1 MTEKEQE
8 EGRCVDGVLTGGAVM
23 LEELLVIKDVNKSF
37 RTNDGKHF
45 PVLNNVSMTVRDIKD
60 KPQVLSVLGPSGC
73 GKTTLMRLIAGLD
86 KPDSGLILRSG
97 KDGKLCPIQV
107 GDVGVVFQRYPL
119 FDDRT
124 VLQNLM
130 EPAQNGGLSKQAA
143 KEKALQYLEEFNL
156 SEQAKSYPLQ
166 LSGGQRQR
174 VAISQQLIQ
183 DRHYIILDEPFSGLD
198 PNNTLNVINLI
209 TRVANQH
216 TKNTFII
223 VTHDITSALIVS
235 DHIYL
240 IGRTKNE
247 GGRIVK
253 EYDLI
258 KEDLAYRPN
267 IEDLPRFAELRKEIR
282 YVEFP
287 RLAGASNGEG

>member
-1 MTEKEQE
+1 MAENKEDD
-8 EGRCVDGVLTGGAVM
+8 GKCVDGILPNGAEM
-23 LEELLVIKDVNKSF
+23 LEELLVVDNVSKSF
-37 RTNDGKHF
+37 RTNDGKRF
-45 PVLNNVSMTVRDIKD
+45 PVLDNLSMTVRDIKD
-60 KPQVLSVLGPSGC
+60 KPQIMSILGPSGC
-73 GKTTLMRLIAGLD
+73 GKTTLLRIIAGLD
-86 KPDSGLILRSG
+86 EPDSGLVACSN
-97 KDGKLCPIQV
+97 KDGNLCPVKV

-124 VLQNLM
+124 VLQNLV
-130 EPAQNGGLSKQAA
+130 EPARNSGLDKKTAT
-143 KEKALQYLEEFNL
+143 EKALQYLEEFNL
-156 SEQAKSYPLQ
+156 SEQKNSYPLQ

-183 DRHYIILDEPFSGLD
+183 DRFYIILDEPFSGLD

-209 TRVANQH
+209 VRVAHQH
-216 TKNTFII
+216 SKNTFII

-258 KEDLAYRPN
+258 EEGLAYRRN
-267 IEDLPRFAELRKEIR
+267 VEDLPRFAELRKEIR

-287 RLAGASNGEG
+287 RLADVNSD

>member
-1 MTEKEQE
+1 MAHEQE
-8 EGRCVDGVLTGGAVM
+8 DGKCVDGILANGAEF
-23 LEELLVIKDVNKSF
+23 LEELLVVDNVSKAF
-37 RTNDGKHF
+37 RTNDGKRF
-45 PVLNNVSMTVRDIKD
+45 PVLNNLTMKVRDIKG
-60 KPQVLSVLGPSGC
+60 KPQVLSILGPSGC

-86 KPDSGLILRSG
+86 KPDSGAVLCSG
-97 KDGKLCPIQV
+97 KDGKLCPVKV

-124 VLQNLM
+124 VLQNLI
-130 EPAQNGGLSKQAA
+130 EPAMNGGLSKQAA
-143 KEKALQYLEEFNL
+143 KEKALQYLEEFDL

-209 TRVANQH
+209 VRVAHQH
-216 TKNTFII
+216 SKNTFII

-258 KEDLAYRPN
+258 EEGLAYRPN

-287 RLAGASNGEG
+287 RLAGVNND

>member
-1 MTEKEQE
+1 MAENKEDDSK
-8 EGRCVDGVLTGGAVM
+8 CVDGVLPNGAEL
-23 LEELLVIKDVNKSF
+23 LEELLVVDNVSKHFI
-37 RTNDGKHF
+37 TNDGKRF
-45 PVLNNVSMTVRDIKD
+45 PVLDNLSFKIRNIKD
-60 KPQVLSVLGPSGC
+60 KPQILSVLGPSGC

-86 KPDSGLILRSG
+86 KPDSGEILCNG
-97 KDGKLCPIQV
+97 KDNKLRPVKV

-124 VLQNLM
+124 VLQNLI
-130 EPAQNGGLSKQAA
+130 EPARNSGLSKSEA

-156 SEQAKSYPLQ
+156 SEQKNSYPLQ

-183 DRHYIILDEPFSGLD
+183 ERHYIILDEPFSGLD

-209 TRVANQH
+209 VRVAHQH
-216 TKNTFII
+216 SKNTFLI

-235 DHIYL
+235 DKVFL
-240 IGRTKNE
+240 IGKTKNE

-258 KEDLAYRPN
+258 DEGLAYRKN
-267 IEDLPRFAELRKEIR
+267 IEDIPRFATIRKEIR

-287 RLAGASNGEG
+287 RLAGVDND

>member
-1 MTEKEQE
+1 MANDDDIK
-8 EGRCVDGVLTGGAVM
+8 CIDGVLPNGAVM
-23 LEELLVIKDVNKSF
+23 LEELLVIDKVSKSF
-37 RTNDGKHF
+37 WTNDGKRF
-45 PVLNNVSMTVRDIKD
+45 PVLDNMSLTIRDIKD
-60 KPQVLSVLGPSGC
+60 KPQVVSVLGPSGC

-86 KPDSGLILRSG
+86 KPDVGAVLCS
-97 KDGKLCPIQV
+97 KNDGKLYPVKV

-124 VLQNLM
+124 VLQNLV
-130 EPAQNGGLSKQAA
+130 EPARNSGLSKSAA
-143 KEKALQYLEEFNL
+143 EERAVQYLDEFDL
-156 SEQAKSYPLQ
+156 SEQKNSFPLQ

-183 DRHYIILDEPFSGLD
+183 ERHYIILDEPFSGLD
-198 PNNTLNVINLI
+198 PNNTLNVIKLI
-209 TRVANQH
+209 NRVANQH

-235 DHIYL
+235 DRVFL
-240 IGRTKNE
+240 IGKTKNE

-258 KEDLAYRPN
+258 KEDLAYRKD
-267 IEDLPRFAELRKEIR
+267 IEDLPRFNELRKEIR

-287 RLAGASNGEG
+287 RLAGVIEN

>member
-1 MTEKEQE
+1 MENDDDI
-8 EGRCVDGVLTGGAVM
+8 RCIDGVLPNGAVM
-23 LEELLVIKDVNKSF
+23 LEELLVIDNVSKSF
-37 RTNDGKHF
+37 WTNDGKRF
-45 PVLNNVSMTVRDIKD
+45 PVLDNMSLTIRDIKD
-60 KPQVLSVLGPSGC
+60 KPQVISVLGPSGC

-86 KPDSGLILRSG
+86 KPDVGAILCSSGN
-97 KDGKLCPIQV
+97 DGKLYPVKV

-124 VLQNLM
+124 VLQNLV
-130 EPAQNGGLSKQAA
+130 EPARNSGLSKVAA
-143 KEKALQYLEEFNL
+143 EERAVQYLDEFDL
-156 SEQAKSYPLQ
+156 AEQKNSYPLQ

-183 DRHYIILDEPFSGLD
+183 ERHYIILDEPFSGLD
-198 PNNTLNVINLI
+198 PNNTLNVIKLI
-209 TRVANQH
+209 NRVANQH

-235 DHIYL
+235 DRVFL

-258 KEDLAYRPN
+258 KEDLAYHKD
-267 IEDLPRFAELRKEIR
+267 IEDLPRFNELRKEIR

-287 RLAGASNGEG
+287 RLAGVNND